1 MLQQTRVV
9 AVIPYYERFLAR
21 FPRVEDLAAASEIEV
36 LAMWSGL
43 GYYSRARNLQKAA
56 RQIVAAGGFPRDYES
71 IRALSGVGDYTA
83 AAVGS
88 IAFGLPHAAIDG
100 NVRRVVMRLTGDGKA
115 DVGAVATQL
124 LDVRHPGRWNQAV
137 MELGATVCLP
147 REPLCGACPLAAECD
162 AKRRNL
168 QRDLPPPR
176 KRAAIVRKELTLLV
190 IRSKGRILLTPSPRV
205 SGFWDLPE
213 MFSGVRLGSMLGVFR
228 HAITNSQY
236 HFEVR
241 EARIGVR
248 PRECR
253 WWDVTKLGEIPLSTA
268 AKKALRCLQ
277 N

>member
-1 MLQQTRVV
+1 
-9 AVIPYYERFLAR
+9 
-21 FPRVEDLAAASEIEV
+21 
-36 LAMWSGL
+36 
-43 GYYSRARNLQKAA
+43 
-56 RQIVAAGGFPRDYES
+56 
-71 IRALSGVGDYTA
+71 
-83 AAVGS
+83 
-88 IAFGLPHAAIDG
+88 
-100 NVRRVVMRLTGDGKA
+100 
-115 DVGAVATQL
+115 
-124 LDVRHPGRWNQAV
+124 
-137 MELGATVCLP
+137 LGATVCLP

-190 IRSKGRILLTPSPRV
+190 IRRNGRILLTPSPRV

-213 MFSGVRLGSMLGVFR
+213 MFSGVRLGSRLGMFR

-236 HFEVR
+236 QCEVR
-241 EARIGVR
+241 EARMGVR

-253 WWDVTKLGEIPLSTA
+253 WWDMGKLGEIPLSTA